1 MSILF
6 YVDLGDVGKGLVAFA
21 YFEKKLSGCVYDELD
36 HQLIL

>member
-21 YFEKKLSGCVYDELD
+21 YFEKLSGCVYDELD